1 MSIKYYTHFLRKE
14 PPPMPLREFRGVIEL
29 NRALSRGDKES
40 AASILASNFE
50 CESND
55 IRVLEW
61 SRLQ

>member
-1 MSIKYYTHFLRKE
+1 MSIKYYAHFLRKE
-14 PPPMPLREFRGVIEL
+14 PPPMPLSEFRGVIEL
-29 NRALSRGDKES
+29 NTALSRGDKKS
-40 AASILASNFE
+40 AASVLARNFE